1 MIDVVSV
8 ESFVF
13 RYLLQTPVQT
23 SFGTMHDRPMVLVSI
38 RDQDGFVG
46 WGEVWCN
53 FPNVGAEHRARL
65 IDSVFAPHLTSNKFD
80 GPEAAFDHLTKA
92 TWVLAIQTGEYGPIA
107 QCIAGLDIA
116 IHDLAAKR
124 AQKSLWQQL
133 GGPRDAVPVYASG
146 INPTKPEI
154 IAEQALSAGYPGLN
168 LKIGFGQATDLANLA
183 KLRDLLGASGKL
195 MADANQAWS
204 VQDAC
209 ENVAA
214 LAEFDLFWLE
224 EPMAADRPQAEW
236 QQLADC
242 ARMSLAGGE
251 NIVGDADFDRTLKA
265 RVLTVVQPDLAKWGG
280 LTKCVPLGSR
290 TISAG
295 LNYCPHYLGGGIGL
309 VASAHAL
316 AAAGGEGMLE
326 VDINANPLRS
336 ELVGEML
343 SRTPG
348 MATLSTKAGLGVE
361 PDLGWLKTYRV
372 SH

>member
-1 MIDVVSV
+1 MIDIATV
-8 ESFVF
+8 ESFVL
-13 RYLLQTPVQT
+13 RYPLQTPVQT
-23 SFGTMHDRPMVLVSI
+23 SFGTMHDRPMVLVRI

-65 IDSVFAPHLTSNKFD
+65 VDSVFASHLTFNTFES
-80 GPEAAFDHLTKA
+80 PEAAYDHLTKA

-124 AQKSLWQQL
+124 AQKPLWQQL
-133 GGPRDAVPVYASG
+133 GGTRDAVPVYASG
-146 INPTKPEI
+146 INPTKPEV
-154 IAEQALSAGYPGLN
+154 IAEQALSAGYPGLK

-183 KLRDLLGASGKL
+183 KLRDLLGPSGKL
-195 MADANQAWS
+195 MADANQAWT
-204 VQDAC
+204 VEEAC
-209 ENVAA
+209 QHAAA
-214 LAEFDLFWLE
+214 LAQYDLFWLE

-242 ARMSLAGGE
+242 APMSLAGGE
-251 NIVGDADFDRTLKA
+251 NIVGDTDFDATLAA

-280 LTKCVPLGSR
+280 LTKCVPLGR
-290 TISAG
+290 KIIDAG
-295 LNYCPHYLGGGIGL
+295 VNYCPHYLGGGIGL

-316 AAAGGEGMLE
+316 AATSGDGMLE

-336 ELVGEML
+336 ELVGDML
-343 SRTPG
+343 TTTPG
-348 MATLSTKAGLGVE
+348 MATLSTNAGLGVE
-361 PDLGWLKTYRV
+361 PDLEWLKSYRV
-372 SH
+372 GH